1 MLLHGPNL
9 QTRSKW
15 LLFARRG
22 WRPTSFML
30 WTSPYTHTHT
40 RFRLLLRAGCG
51 RCDVFE
57 MNWMAVD
64 FWVAG
69 VAKSFES
76 GPLPPTTPC
85 FLFTCEKY
93 RRGAREKFNEFYDQ
107 LAITRTTLLNFAHL
121 WLNHEG
127 SKCGLI
133 QFFNLISLC
142 RNIQNIHYFKR
153 WIKKLNQSFV
163 TILHLRYTNDIMS
176 EQLFCKWFIFIWHGK
191 RVNNDLMRETDSTW
205 SSLWQDEN
213 GKNKGRWIRIDIIVC
228 SRNVMWYSA
237 NDNLTFPSEDIPTPY
252 TK

>member
-1 MLLHGPNL
+1 MAPICKHVPSGCCSLGADGGRPVLCCGRLLIH
-9 QTRSKW
+9 
-15 LLFARRG
+15 
-22 WRPTSFML
+22 
-30 WTSPYTHTHT
+30 THTHT

-107 LAITRTTLLNFAHL
+107 LAITRATLLNFAHL
-121 WLNHEG
+121 WLNLEG
-127 SKCGLI
+127 SKCRLI

-142 RNIQNIHYFKR
+142 RRVFIHYFKR
-153 WIKKLNQSFV
+153 WI
-163 TILHLRYTNDIMS
+163 
-176 EQLFCKWFIFIWHGK
+176 
-191 RVNNDLMRETDSTW
+191 
-205 SSLWQDEN
+205 
-213 GKNKGRWIRIDIIVC
+213 
-228 SRNVMWYSA
+228 
-237 NDNLTFPSEDIPTPY
+237 
-252 TK
+252 